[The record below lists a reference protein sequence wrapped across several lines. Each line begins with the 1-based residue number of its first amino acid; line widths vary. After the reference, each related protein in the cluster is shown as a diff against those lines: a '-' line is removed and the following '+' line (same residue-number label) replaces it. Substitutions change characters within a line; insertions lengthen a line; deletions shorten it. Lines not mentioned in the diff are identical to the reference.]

1 MNENIKDLKIKMKA
15 KYKRIIFITIIMIF
29 ISTGSFLIISNLRDN
44 IVFFYSPTE
53 IFSKIPPNN
62 KKIRVGGMVET
73 NSLKRNIKERS
84 GKKIEEI
91 FFKIS
96 DNETFIVIKF
106 SGILPD
112 LFREGQGVV
121 AEGFFDVKNK
131 IFNATNVLAKHDEN
145 YMPPEVQES
154 LNVNG
159 KSK

>member
-1 MNENIKDLKIKMKA
+1 MNENIKGLKIKMKA
-15 KYKRIIFITIIMIF
+15 KHKRIFFIIIIMIT

-44 IVFFYSPTE
+44 IVFFYSPSE
-53 IFSKIPPNN
+53 IFSKSPPEN

-73 NSLKRNIKERS
+73 NSLKRNIKERG
-84 GKKIEEI
+84 GKKFEEI

-121 AEGFFDVKNK
+121 AEGFFDIKNK

-145 YMPPEVQES
+145 YMPPEIEES
-154 LNVNG
+154 LNVKG
-159 KSK
+159 MSK

>member
-1 MNENIKDLKIKMKA
+1 MNENIKGLKIKMKA
-15 KYKRIIFITIIMIF
+15 KHKRIFFIIIIMIT

-44 IVFFYSPTE
+44 IVFFYSPSE
-53 IFSKIPPNN
+53 IFSKSPPEN

-73 NSLKRNIKERS
+73 NSLKRNIRERG
-84 GKKIEEI
+84 GKKFEEI

-96 DNETFIVIKF
+96 DNETFVVIKF

-121 AEGFFDVKNK
+121 AEGFFDIKNK

-145 YMPPEVQES
+145 YMPPEIEES
-154 LNVNG
+154 LNVKG
-159 KSK
+159 MSK

>member
-1 MNENIKDLKIKMKA
+1 MNENIKGLKIKMKA
-15 KYKRIIFITIIMIF
+15 KHKRIFFIIIIMIF

-44 IVFFYSPTE
+44 IVFFYSPSE
-53 IFSKIPPNN
+53 IFSKTPPEN

-73 NSLKRNIKERS
+73 NSLKRNIKERG

-96 DNETFIVIKF
+96 DNETFIIIKF

-121 AEGFFDVKNK
+121 AEGFFDIKNK

-145 YMPPEVQES
+145 YMPPEVEES
-154 LNVNG
+154 LNMKG
-159 KSK
+159 ISK

>member
-1 MNENIKDLKIKMKA
+1 MNENIKGLKIKMKA
-15 KYKRIIFITIIMIF
+15 KHKRIFFIIIIMIF

-44 IVFFYSPTE
+44 IVFFYSPSE
-53 IFSKIPPNN
+53 IFSKTPPEN

-73 NSLKRNIKERS
+73 NSLKRNIKERG

-96 DNETFIVIKF
+96 DNETFIIIKF

-121 AEGFFDVKNK
+121 AEGFFDIKNK

-145 YMPPEVQES
+145 YMPPEIEES
-154 LNVNG
+154 LNVKG
-159 KSK
+159 MSK

>member
-1 MNENIKDLKIKMKA
+1 MNENIKGLKIKMKA
-15 KYKRIIFITIIMIF
+15 KHKRIFFIIIIMIT

-44 IVFFYSPTE
+44 IVFFYSPSE
-53 IFSKIPPNN
+53 IFSKSPPEN

-73 NSLKRNIKERS
+73 NSLKRNIRERG
-84 GKKIEEI
+84 GKKFEEI

-121 AEGFFDVKNK
+121 AEGFFDIKNK

-145 YMPPEVQES
+145 YMPPEIEES
-154 LNVNG
+154 LNVKG
-159 KSK
+159 MSK